1 MMADKQVVA
10 PEERNESRIYL
21 IRGQR
26 VMLGMH
32 LAEIHKV
39 SLFALDQAVERNR
52 ECFPEGSVFRLTPEE
67 IASLPPQLAV
77 AGETPLYAFTGKGV
91 AMLSDILFEEGTNVD
106 NKKSCAP
113 TCGCH
118 K

>member
-1 MMADKQVVA
+1 MTNKQPVA
-10 PEERNESRIYL
+10 SEERNESRIYL
-21 IRGQR
+21 VRSQR
-26 VMLGMH
+26 VMLGVH

-39 SLFALDQAVERNR
+39 DPQALNQAVARNIER
-52 ECFPEGSVFRLTPEE
+52 FPEGSVFQLNSEE
-67 IASLPPQLAV
+67 IAGLGTQLTISSQA
-77 AGETPLYAFTGKGV
+77 APYAFTGKGV
-91 AMLSDILFEEGTNVD
+91 AMLSDILFDEGTSQD

>member
-1 MMADKQVVA
+1 MVAKQPVA
-10 PEERNESRIYL
+10 SEEHNKSRIYL
-21 IRGQR
+21 VRGQR

-39 SLFALDQAVERNR
+39 DPQVLDQAVARNI
-52 ECFPEGSVFRLTPEE
+52 ECFSEGSVFQLDPEE
-67 IASLPPQLAV
+67 ISGLGLQLTISSQA
-77 AGETPLYAFTGKGV
+77 APYAFTGKGV
-91 AMLSDILFEEGTNVD
+91 AMLSDILFDEGTKND

-118 K
+118 KK